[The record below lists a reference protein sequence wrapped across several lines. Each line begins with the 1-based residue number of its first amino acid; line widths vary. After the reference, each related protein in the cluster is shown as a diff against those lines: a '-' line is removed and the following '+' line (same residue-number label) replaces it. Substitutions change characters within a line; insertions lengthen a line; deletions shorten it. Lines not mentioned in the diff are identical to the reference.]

1 MFISILKIG
10 KSPINFERIKM
21 IKTNNKVVKEILS
34 LEKAVKKV
42 PAEYNSIRK
51 YLNFHHS
58 LSEQLA
64 LIREEAFKV
73 QGLKAHQN
81 QLLGVLNLINGKI
94 IDLKTGEGKTL
105 VATLAAIYLSLH
117 SYHVQI
123 ITVNDY
129 LAQRDLS
136 FNRKLFQLFGLS
148 NAFITAESQDFQ
160 RKIAY
165 DTSICYLTAEQ
176 AGFDYLKDNLKH
188 QIENQVQIRD
198 IAIIDEVD
206 SILLDSVNT
215 PLVIANQSQ
224 KTTEIYNLTDKLVKL
239 LQPEHDFILNL
250 EKKTVSLTK
259 IGVKKLNN
267 IFHQDINQNKYYLYF
282 INKSLQ
288 ANFLYQKDRD
298 YLVTREGKIA
308 LIDLNTNRIAKNR
321 AFTDGL
327 QQAIEAKEKL
337 KIEPDNYSIASVSL
351 FDFFSNYCSFSGM
364 SGTAWIDKRKFKKLY
379 HKTVVPIKT
388 NKPVK
393 RKILPEQVFY
403 SSQEKQ
409 EKILKKVQD
418 IHATGQP
425 ILVGTL
431 SVKNAEL
438 YSSLLK
444 KAHLEVQ
451 TLTAKVG
458 NEDAESKIIS
468 LAGQKNAIT
477 VATNMAGRGTDI
489 KISSDVSNLG
499 GLFVLVTEHS
509 QSKRVDEQFAGR
521 TARQGQPGTVQF
533 FSSYEDDL
541 FRIHLN
547 QRQNQEL
554 KNKVTIP
561 TNFYRNYIS
570 FLQNKISGQELEQAL
585 LLKEFNQID
594 SIQRDAFYESR
605 ENILITSVITP
616 VIDFI
621 YRTLKLNKEKIQLPS
636 NLHVI
641 YTQDFK
647 NKIIDELD
655 FIWQQ
660 HLEDLEILKQKIS
673 LINYLQIKPITL
685 YTIKANELF
694 KSMKKTMANKI
705 YQMLT

>member
-1 MFISILKIG
+1 
-10 KSPINFERIKM
+10 M
-21 IKTNNKVVKEILS
+21 IKTNNKVIKEVLS
-34 LEKAVKKV
+34 LAETVKKV

-117 SYHVQI
+117 SHHVQI

-129 LAQRDLS
+129 LAQRDLT

-148 NAFITAESQDFQ
+148 NAFITAESPDFQ

-188 QIENQVQIRD
+188 QIEHQVQIRD

-224 KTTEIYNLTDKLVKL
+224 KTSEIYNLTDKLVKL
-239 LQPEHDFILNL
+239 LHPEHDFILNL
-250 EKKTVSLTK
+250 EKKAVSLTK
-259 IGVKKLNN
+259 IGIRKLNN
-267 IFHQDINQNKYYLYF
+267 IFHQDISQNKYYLYF

-298 YLVTREGKIA
+298 YLVTKEGRIA

-327 QQAIEAKEKL
+327 QQAIEAKEKV
-337 KIEPDNYSIASVSL
+337 KIEPDNYAIASVSL
-351 FDFFSNYCSFSGM
+351 FDFFSNYHSFSGM

-379 HKTVVPIKT
+379 RKTVVQIKT

-393 RKILPEQVFY
+393 RKILPDQIFY
-403 SSQEKQ
+403 SSKEKQ
-409 EKILKKVQD
+409 QQILKRVQE

-425 ILVGTL
+425 ILLGTL

-438 YSSLLK
+438 YTSLLK
-444 KAHLEVQ
+444 KAHLKVQ

-458 NEDAESKIIS
+458 NEDAESRIIS
-468 LAGQKNAIT
+468 QAGQKGTIT

-489 KISSDVSNLG
+489 KISREVSNLG

-509 QSKRVDEQFAGR
+509 QSKRVDQQFAGR
-521 TARQGQPGTVQF
+521 TARQGLSGTVQF

-541 FRIHLN
+541 YRIHLN
-547 QRQNQEL
+547 QSKEL
-554 KNKVTIP
+554 ENKVTIP
-561 TNFYRNYIS
+561 PNFHHNYIS

-585 LLKEFNQID
+585 SLKEFNEID
-594 SIQRDAFYESR
+594 SVQRDVFYKSR

-621 YRTLKLNKEKIQLPS
+621 YRTLKPDKEKIKLPN
-636 NLHVI
+636 NLNII

-647 NKIIDELD
+647 NKMVDELD

-694 KSMKKTMANKI
+694 KSMKKIMANKI
-705 YQMLT
+705 YQMLTQFQF